1 MISGQFYFLSSFF
14 SAFVFSN
21 ILFLSQKRDKA
32 KNQLFTM
39 EQKEQI
45 NFLSFFVSSLPSP

>member
-45 NFLSFFVSSLPSP
+45 NFLSFFLSSLPSP